1 VTRAIADLRTDVSM
15 RVEASDTECIYV
27 WTIISSPLA
36 ACGGDE
42 RPIVSREPNV
52 STVASLIADPAR
64 AAMLSALL
72 DGRALPAGEL
82 AHASGVTA
90 QTASSH
96 LSKLLAGGLLALE
109 TAGRH
114 RYYRLAGSQVA
125 QAIECLAAIQAAQPV
140 RRKAL
145 SAEAQKRRSAEA
157 QKRRSAEAEIRP
169 CLLRSPRRTTWG
181 RRNTRSDR
189 ARIPRGG
196 AGKAV

>member
-1 VTRAIADLRTDVSM
+1 MIGKHRLPENTSRKPDGHHSGGDQAIADLRTDVSM
-15 RVEASDTECIYV
+15 RVEASDTECVYV

-125 QAIECLAAIQAAQPV
+125 GDRMPRCDPGGSARQKKGSE
-140 RRKAL
+140 RGG
-145 SAEAQKRRSAEA
+145 AEAQK
-157 QKRRSAEAEIRP
+157 
-169 CLLRSPRRTTWG
+169 LRYARVCYDHLAG
-181 RRNTRSDR
+181 RL
-189 ARIPRGG
+189 GV
-196 AGKAV
+196 AVTQGLIE